1 MRELSFR
8 RNLLANYFGQAYVTL
23 IGIVML
29 PMFIRYMGA
38 EAYGLVGFFTMLQ
51 IWFQLLDLGLTP
63 TIARQTACFNG
74 GAIDAL
80 SLRRLLRTLEG
91 IFIAIAVVGAAAIA
105 ASADAITNQWLNV
118 QQLSPAEVRHAIILM
133 AAIIALRWT
142 SGIYRGA
149 INGFERLVW
158 LNSLNAA
165 IATARFVLV
174 IPVFILVGATPTEF
188 FGFQL
193 AVAAIELAML
203 VWKTYRLLPPVEKTA
218 LVAWEWRSLRGV
230 LKFSMAIAFT
240 SSVWVITTQLDK
252 LVLSKMLPLA
262 DYAYF
267 TLAVLVANGIMLIT
281 GPVSL
286 ALMPRLTSL
295 SAKGDEAGMIRLYR
309 SSTQMVAV
317 IAVPVSMILALFSEQ
332 VLWAWTGDA
341 TVAAKAA
348 PILTLYA
355 LGYGFLAIAAF
366 PYYLQFAK
374 GDLKLHLIGNALFI
388 TALVPALILATS
400 RYGALGAG
408 YVWLCSNAVYFFCWV
423 PLVHRRFAKG
433 LHAKWLAQ
441 DVGIIVL
448 LTVAGAALAHSLV
461 SWPQDRIPT
470 ALEIT
475 AIGLG
480 VLLAAAAG
488 SSELRTMIGDKKY
501 QWREKPG

>member
-1 MRELSFR
+1 MAERSMRSACAACSELWKAYSS
-8 RNLLANYFGQAYVTL
+8 LLPWWAQQP
-23 IGIVML
+23 L
-29 PMFIRYMGA
+29 PA
-38 EAYGLVGFFTMLQ
+38 KKQ
-51 IWFQLLDLGLTP
+51 
-63 TIARQTACFNG
+63 
-74 GAIDAL
+74 
-80 SLRRLLRTLEG
+80 
-91 IFIAIAVVGAAAIA
+91 
-105 ASADAITNQWLNV
+105 
-118 QQLSPAEVRHAIILM
+118 HAIILM

-295 SAKGDEAGMIRLYR
+295 SAKGDEAGMIRLY
-309 SSTQMVAV
+309 SNSTHIVAM
-317 IAVPVSMILALFSEQ
+317 IAVPDSMLLAL
-332 VLWAWTGDA
+332 
-341 TVAAKAA
+341 
-348 PILTLYA
+348 I
-355 LGYGFLAIAAF
+355 
-366 PYYLQFAK
+366 
-374 GDLKLHLIGNALFI
+374 
-388 TALVPALILATS
+388 
-400 RYGALGAG
+400 
-408 YVWLCSNAVYFFCWV
+408 
-423 PLVHRRFAKG
+423 
-433 LHAKWLAQ
+433 
-441 DVGIIVL
+441 
-448 LTVAGAALAHSLV
+448 
-461 SWPQDRIPT
+461 
-470 ALEIT
+470 
-475 AIGLG
+475 
-480 VLLAAAAG
+480 
-488 SSELRTMIGDKKY
+488 
-501 QWREKPG
+501 